1 MRDLKM
7 LEQYFPLGLAEGEAF
22 IGRQDEIARLQSN
35 IKHGYHTLL
44 LAPRRHGKTSLAKKV
59 ITLNQHPWLEID
71 FFIAQ
76 SELSI
81 EQKFIKGI
89 QHILDQIDA
98 PERWVNPLVHFFK
111 NAAKTWTVGIKGMKL
126 ELIPEH
132 HKDIPGN
139 ILEALNALE
148 HILSKNK
155 QRVILFLDEFQEI
168 AKLENSLAIEGAIR
182 HFAQGSKYVV
192 FIFSGSSRH
201 MLKHMFGDQSRPL
214 YALCKEI
221 HLDRLPPQEYQQY
234 LNRVAKKTWGIGLS
248 EEVFQKI
255 MELTECHPRYVYSL
269 CMYLWDL
276 KDQSKAAPVETD
288 VQAVWIML
296 MQERV
301 KDFREVLQKR
311 AQGQIKILSLMALNY
326 STEMTSQDPQSKLMM
341 SSSAI
346 SQSLKHLE
354 QEDYIERLEQGGYRI
369 VDPMLKAILIE
380 YGSDYFI

>member
-1 MRDLKM
+1 
-7 LEQYFPLGLAEGEAF
+7 
-22 IGRQDEIARLQSN
+22 
-35 IKHGYHTLL
+35 

-221 HLDRLPPQEYQQY
+221 HFDRLPPQEYQQY
-234 LNRVAKKTWGIGLS
+234 LNRVAKKTWGVGLS
-248 EEVFQKI
+248 EDVFQKI
-255 MELTECHPRYVYSL
+255 MELTECHPRS
-269 CMYLWDL
+269 
-276 KDQSKAAPVETD
+276 
-288 VQAVWIML
+288 
-296 MQERV
+296 
-301 KDFREVLQKR
+301 
-311 AQGQIKILSLMALNY
+311 QGQIKILSLMALNY
-326 STEMTSQDPQSKLMM
+326 TTEMTSQDPQSKLMM